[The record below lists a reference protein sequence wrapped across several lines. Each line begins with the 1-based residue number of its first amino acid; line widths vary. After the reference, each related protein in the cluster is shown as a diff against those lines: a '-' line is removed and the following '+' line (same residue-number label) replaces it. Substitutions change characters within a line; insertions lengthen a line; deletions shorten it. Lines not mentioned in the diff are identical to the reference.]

1 MKKVE
6 AIVSFDEG
14 SVIIKE
20 GRFTEW
26 KEGWEN

>member
-6 AIVSFDEG
+6 ATVSLDEG
-14 SVIIKE
+14 SVIINE